1 MCWMAAIP
9 IAMMGAQ
16 AISGSSQESKM
27 IGAQNDMKRRQ
38 SAQMIKES
46 NIQNAN
52 SSLEQKQKLE
62 EATADLTTKNLDKVQ
77 AMGTIRAA
85 IGEGMLEGA
94 SMDRIARTEEGKF
107 IREAN
112 AVTDNYRRD
121 YASLFAQQLGTSTST
136 MDQVKELQ
144 KSEGKGKS
152 KLMQVLDP
160 LSIMG
165 GATASAYAG
174 GAFDSKK
181 TAAPVSAAKGTQPVG
196 GK

>member
-9 IAMMGAQ
+9 IAMAAAQ
-16 AISGSSQESKM
+16 SVGNARNAAKATGL
-27 IGAQNDMKRRQ
+27 QNDQMRRQ

-52 SSLEQKQKLE
+52 ASLEQKQKLE
-62 EATADLTTKNLDKVQ
+62 EASSELSAKNLDKVQ

-85 IGEGMLEGA
+85 IGEGNLEGN
-94 SMDRIARTEEGKF
+94 SMDRIQRIEEGKF

-121 YASLFAQQLGTSTST
+121 YASLFAQQLGNSEST
-136 MDQVKELQ
+136 MDQVKSMQ
-144 KSEGKGKS
+144 KAEGKGKS
-152 KLMQVLDP
+152 KLEQVLDP
-160 LSIMG
+160 LAMMG
-165 GATASAYAG
+165 SQAATAYSS
-174 GAFDSKK
+174 GAFDSKSTK
-181 TAAPVSAAKGTQPVG
+181 APISQAQGTKVG

>member
-9 IAMMGAQ
+9 IAMAAVQSVGNARN
-16 AISGSSQESKM
+16 AAKATGL
-27 IGAQNDMKRRQ
+27 QNDQMRRQ

-52 SSLEQKQKLE
+52 ASLEQKQKLE
-62 EATADLTTKNLDKVQ
+62 EASAELSAKNLDKVQ

-85 IGEGMLEGA
+85 IGEGNLEGN
-94 SMDRIARTEEGKF
+94 SMDRIQRIEEGKF

-121 YASLFAQQLGTSTST
+121 YASLFAQQLGNSEST
-136 MDQVKELQ
+136 MDQVKSMQ
-144 KSEGKGKS
+144 KAEGKGKS
-152 KLMQVLDP
+152 KLEQVLDP
-160 LSIMG
+160 LALMG
-165 GATASAYAG
+165 SQAASAYAS
-174 GAFDSKK
+174 GAFDSKSTK
-181 TAAPVSAAKGTQPVG
+181 APISQAQGTKVG

>member
-9 IAMMGAQ
+9 IAMTAVQ
-16 AISGSSQESKM
+16 AIGQSRSEAKM
-27 IGAQNDMKRRQ
+27 IGLQNDQMRRQ

-52 SSLEQKQKLE
+52 ASLEQKQKLE
-62 EATADLTTKNLDKVQ
+62 EATADLTAKNLDKVQ

-85 IGEGMLEGA
+85 IGEGNLEGA
-94 SMDRIARTEEGKF
+94 SMERISRIEEGKF

-121 YASLFAQQLGTSTST
+121 YASLFAQQLGNSESTI
-136 MDQVKELQ
+136 DQVKTLQ
-144 KSEGKGKS
+144 KAENKGRS
-152 KLMQVLDP
+152 KLSQVLD
-160 LSIMG
+160 
-165 GATASAYAG
+165 GAAVGSQAAAAYASG
-174 GAFDSKK
+174 GFDSKSTK
-181 TAAPVSAAKGTQPVG
+181 APISQAKGTKVG

>member
-9 IAMMGAQ
+9 IAMAAMKQVGDSRNAAKMG
-16 AISGSSQESKM
+16 GM
-27 IGAQNDMKRRQ
+27 QNDQMRRQ

-52 SSLEQKQKLE
+52 ASLEQKQKLE
-62 EATADLTTKNLDKVQ
+62 EATAELTSKNMDKVQ

-85 IGEGMLEGA
+85 IGEGNLEGA
-94 SMDRIARTEEGKF
+94 SMDRIGRIEEGKF

-121 YASLFAQQLGTSTST
+121 YASLFAQQLGNSEST
-136 MDQVKELQ
+136 MDQVKEMQ
-144 KSEGKGKS
+144 KNEYKGKS
-152 KLMQVLDP
+152 KLEQVLDP
-160 LSIMG
+160 LAMMG
-165 GATASAYAG
+165 SQAASAYSS
-174 GAFDSKK
+174 GAFDSKSTK
-181 TAAPVSAAKGTQPVG
+181 APISEAKGTKVG

>member
-9 IAMMGAQ
+9 IAMAAVQSVGNARN
-16 AISGSSQESKM
+16 AAKATGL
-27 IGAQNDMKRRQ
+27 QNDQMRRQ

-52 SSLEQKQKLE
+52 ASLEQKQKLE
-62 EATADLTTKNLDKVQ
+62 EASSELSAKNLDKVQ

-85 IGEGMLEGA
+85 IGEGNLEGN
-94 SMDRIARTEEGKF
+94 SMDRIQRIEEGKF

-121 YASLFAQQLGTSTST
+121 YASLFAQQLGNSESTI
-136 MDQVKELQ
+136 DQVKSMQ
-144 KSEGKGKS
+144 KAEGKGKS
-152 KLMQVLDP
+152 KLEQVLDP
-160 LSIMG
+160 LALMG
-165 GATASAYAG
+165 SQAASAYAS
-174 GAFDSKK
+174 GAFDSKSTK
-181 TAAPVSAAKGTQPVG
+181 APISQAQGTKVG

>member
-9 IAMMGAQ
+9 IAMAAAQ
-16 AISGSSQESKM
+16 SVGNARNATKATGL
-27 IGAQNDMKRRQ
+27 QNDQMRRQ

-52 SSLEQKQKLE
+52 ASLEQKQKLE
-62 EATADLTTKNLDKVQ
+62 EASAELSAKNLDKVQ

-85 IGEGMLEGA
+85 IGEGNLEGN
-94 SMDRIARTEEGKF
+94 SMDRIQRIEEGKF

-121 YASLFAQQLGTSTST
+121 YASLFAQQLGNSEST
-136 MDQVKELQ
+136 MDQVKSMQ
-144 KSEGKGKS
+144 KAEGKGKS
-152 KLMQVLDP
+152 KLEQVLDP
-160 LSIMG
+160 LALMG
-165 GATASAYAG
+165 SQAASAYAS
-174 GAFDSKK
+174 GAFDSKSTK
-181 TAAPVSAAKGTQPVG
+181 APISQAQGTKVG

>member
-9 IAMMGAQ
+9 IAMTAVQ
-16 AISGSSQESKM
+16 AIGQSRNEAKM
-27 IGAQNDMKRRQ
+27 IGLQNDQMRRQ

-52 SSLEQKQKLE
+52 ASLEQKQKLE
-62 EATADLTTKNLDKVQ
+62 EASADLTAKNLDKVQ

-85 IGEGMLEGA
+85 IGEGNLEGA
-94 SMDRIARTEEGKF
+94 SMERISRIEEGKF

-121 YASLFAQQLGTSTST
+121 YASLFAQQLGNSESTIDKVKT
-136 MDQVKELQ
+136 MQ
-144 KSEGKGKS
+144 KAEGKGRS
-152 KLMQVLDP
+152 KLSQVLD
-160 LSIMG
+160 
-165 GATASAYAG
+165 GAAAVGSQAASAYAS
-174 GAFDSKK
+174 GAFDSKSTK
-181 TAAPVSAAKGTQPVG
+181 APISQAKGTKVG

>member
-9 IAMMGAQ
+9 IAMTAVQ
-16 AISGSSQESKM
+16 AIGQSRNEAKM
-27 IGAQNDMKRRQ
+27 IGLQNDQMRRQ

-52 SSLEQKQKLE
+52 ASLEQKQK
-62 EATADLTTKNLDKVQ
+62 EASADLTAKNLDKVQ

-85 IGEGMLEGA
+85 IGEGNLEGA
-94 SMDRIARTEEGKF
+94 SMDRISRIEEGKF

-121 YASLFAQQLGTSTST
+121 YASLFAQQLGNSESTI
-136 MDQVKELQ
+136 DQVKSMQ
-144 KSEGKGKS
+144 KAEGKGKS
-152 KLMQVLDP
+152 KLEQVLDP
-160 LSIMG
+160 LALMTSQG
-165 GATASAYAG
+165 ASAYAS
-174 GAFDSKK
+174 GAFDSKGTK
-181 TAAPVSAAKGTQPVG
+181 APISKAQGTKVG

>member
-9 IAMMGAQ
+9 IAMTAVQ
-16 AISGSSQESKM
+16 AIGQSRNEAKM
-27 IGAQNDMKRRQ
+27 IGLQNDQMRRQ

-52 SSLEQKQKLE
+52 ASLEQKQKLE
-62 EATADLTTKNLDKVQ
+62 EASADLTAKNLDKVQ

-85 IGEGMLEGA
+85 IGEGNLEGA
-94 SMDRIARTEEGKF
+94 SMERISRIEEGKF

-121 YASLFAQQLGTSTST
+121 YASLFAQQLGNSESTI
-136 MDQVKELQ
+136 DQVKTLQ
-144 KSEGKGKS
+144 KAEGKGRS
-152 KLMQVLDP
+152 KLSQVLD
-160 LSIMG
+160 
-165 GATASAYAG
+165 GAAAVGSQAASAYASG
-174 GAFDSKK
+174 GFDSKSTK
-181 TAAPVSAAKGTQPVG
+181 APISQAKGTKVG

>member
-9 IAMMGAQ
+9 IAMAGAQ
-16 AISGSSQESKM
+16 AISGQSSEAKM
-27 IGAQNDMKRRQ
+27 LGAQNDMKRRQ
-38 SAQMIKES
+38 STQMIKES

-121 YASLFAQQLGTSTST
+121 YASLFAQQLGTSVST

-144 KSEGKGKS
+144 ASEGKGKS

-160 LSIMG
+160 LSVMG
-165 GATASAYAG
+165 SAGASAYASG
-174 GAFDSKK
+174 GFDSKK
-181 TAAPVSAAKGTQPVG
+181 TSAPISAAKGTKPVG
-196 GK
+196 GR